1 MSRDGHVIIYV
12 VLVPPCTEG
21 QGLRSWGLPWGRK
34 WYYQATPAGRLRASR
49 EVSKLAIAGA
59 QGLGP
64 QRQSP
69 LRPGASEVILEACLS
84 S

>member
-34 WYYQATPAGRLRASR
+34 WYYQALQQAGW
-49 EVSKLAIAGA
+49 
-59 QGLGP
+59 
-64 QRQSP
+64 
-69 LRPGASEVILEACLS
+69 
-84 S
+84 